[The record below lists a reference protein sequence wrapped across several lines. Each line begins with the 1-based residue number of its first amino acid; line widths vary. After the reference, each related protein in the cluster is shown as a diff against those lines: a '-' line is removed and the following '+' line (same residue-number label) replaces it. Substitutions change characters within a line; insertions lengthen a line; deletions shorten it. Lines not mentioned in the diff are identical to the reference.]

1 MCDIEPLHLQARRR
15 VYFVWSR
22 YTNIYLDACDR
33 KGGSR
38 PDGAVSGQDLFV
50 LCLCALM
57 SLANAHFFFKCALLF
72 LV

>member
-50 LCLCALM
+50 LCLCALTP
-57 SLANAHFFFKCALLF
+57 LAQLHHFFIRALLF
-72 LV
+72 SV